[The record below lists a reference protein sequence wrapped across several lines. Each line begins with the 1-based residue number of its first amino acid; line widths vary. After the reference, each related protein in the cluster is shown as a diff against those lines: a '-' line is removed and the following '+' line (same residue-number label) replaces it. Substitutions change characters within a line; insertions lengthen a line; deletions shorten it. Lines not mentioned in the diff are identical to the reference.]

1 MIQVQ
6 DKSSRLAPQLRGSG
20 SVPAVMPQMLSS
32 QADTTSSLPYD
43 IASLV
48 LIVVAPTAFWCA
60 TLIGL
65 RSLFGWDTS
74 FAALACM
81 GLVIGTFLLMIRA
94 SLAMDRSA

>member
-1 MIQVQ
+1 
-6 DKSSRLAPQLRGSG
+6 
-20 SVPAVMPQMLSS
+20 MPQMLSS

-48 LIVVAPTAFWCA
+48 LIVVAPTAFWSA
-60 TLIGL
+60 TLIGV

-74 FAALACM
+74 FVALACM